1 MLNRYNVEEAL
12 RLFGRRVRAA
22 RKALKLT
29 IEQAAERAD
38 LNAAYLG
45 EIERGEKRAS
55 FETIIALAASLEV
68 APIVLFQFDR
78 AETDPAVLRQRI
90 SRIVEAC
97 AEQSLQQA
105 YRVLQ
110 AITEP

>member
-29 IEQAAERAD
+29 FEQAAERAD

-45 EIERGEKRAS
+45 
-55 FETIIALAASLEV
+55 
-68 APIVLFQFDR
+68 
-78 AETDPAVLRQRI
+78 
-90 SRIVEAC
+90 
-97 AEQSLQQA
+97 
-105 YRVLQ
+105 
-110 AITEP
+110 

>member
-29 IEQAAERAD
+29 IEQAA
-38 LNAAYLG
+38 
-45 EIERGEKRAS
+45 ERGEKRAS